1 MRINELLIENNQIDE
16 ISLGGIGRG
25 IGNVARGAATAVGGL
40 AGGAV
45 GAGQA
50 MARGYKAGKA
60 YVGGTPNQTQPAS
73 TGTATPG
80 PAGTTAPDTTATP
93 QAQAAAPTT
102 NGQQAIATPQATAQP
117 AATAPTGMRAAE
129 IVNGLKGTWE
139 KARASQDSQTSSPAV
154 KAQIIAIAKDAG
166 MTGER
171 IPESKR
177 AEFKSSFLGMTI

>member
-60 YVGGTPNQTQPAS
+60 YVGGQPNQTAPA

-80 PAGTTAPDTTATP
+80 PAGTTSPEAGQQQVAATSEP
-93 QAQAAAPTT
+93 AGTNAAP
-102 NGQQAIATPQATAQP
+102 ATVSTPTAAPVGMKATD
-117 AATAPTGMRAAE
+117 
-129 IVNGLKGTWE
+129 IVTGLKGTWD

-166 MTGER
+166 MTGQT
-171 IPESKR
+171 IPENKLV
-177 AEFKSSFLGMTI
+177 AFKSNFLGIEI